1 MTKEEMIEFL
11 SKSETESKKVI
22 SAVEL
27 WYPIQHKELL
37 TDLIQKILVETF
49 DHEADQFNMILEIN
63 EQNVFLN
70 DIQLG
75 EPWTTDEGKTWE
87 LRIDGDLIREMS
99 LYELTEYIPIDSE
112 LYQFRLWIEH
122 PFVKDM
128 RNNLQEKYNLK
139 EGKWNEQTHNVL

>member
-1 MTKEEMIEFL
+1 MMN
-11 SKSETESKKVI
+11 STENTEAKKVI
-22 SAVEL
+22 AAIEI

-37 TDLIQKILVETF
+37 THLIEKILVETY
-49 DHEADQFNMILEIN
+49 DHEADQFNMVLEIN
-63 EQNVFLN
+63 AQNVFLN

-75 EPWTTDEGKTWE
+75 EPWTTDNSKTWE
-87 LRIDGDLIREMS
+87 LWIDGDLIRDMT

-128 RNNLQEKYNLK
+128 RSNLQEKYNLK
-139 EGKWNEQTHNVL
+139 EGK

>member
-1 MTKEEMIEFL
+1 MMN
-11 SKSETESKKVI
+11 STENTEAKKVI
-22 SAVEL
+22 AAIEL

-37 TDLIQKILVETF
+37 THLIEKILLETY
-49 DHEADQFNMILEIN
+49 DHEADQFNMVLEIN
-63 EQNVFLN
+63 AQNVFLN

-75 EPWTTDEGKTWE
+75 EPWTTDGGKTWE
-87 LRIDGDLIREMS
+87 LWIDGDLIRDMT

-128 RNNLQEKYNLK
+128 RSNLQEKYNLK
-139 EGKWNEQTHNVL
+139 EGK

>member
-1 MTKEEMIEFL
+1 MMN
-11 SKSETESKKVI
+11 STENTEAKKVI
-22 SAVEL
+22 AAIEL

-37 TDLIQKILVETF
+37 THLIEKILLETY
-49 DHEADQFNMILEIN
+49 DHEADQFNMVLEIN
-63 EQNVFLN
+63 AQNVFLN

-75 EPWTTDEGKTWE
+75 EPWTTDNSKTWE
-87 LRIDGDLIREMS
+87 LWIDGDLVRDMT

-128 RNNLQEKYNLK
+128 RSNLQEKYNLK
-139 EGKWNEQTHNVL
+139 EGK

>member
-1 MTKEEMIEFL
+1 MINM
-11 SKSETESKKVI
+11 KDVKTEAKKVI
-22 SAVEL
+22 AAIEI

-37 TDLIQKILVETF
+37 THLIEKILLETY
-49 DHEADQFNMILEIN
+49 DNEADQFNMTLEIN
-63 EQNVFLN
+63 GQNVFLN

-75 EPWTTDEGKTWE
+75 EPWTTDNGKIWE

-139 EGKWNEQTHNVL
+139 EGK

>member
-1 MTKEEMIEFL
+1 MMN
-11 SKSETESKKVI
+11 STENTEAKKVI
-22 SAVEL
+22 AAIEI

-37 TDLIQKILVETF
+37 THLIEKILLETY
-49 DHEADQFNMILEIN
+49 DHEADQFNMTLEIN

-75 EPWTTDEGKTWE
+75 EPWTTDNGKIWE

-139 EGKWNEQTHNVL
+139 EGK

>member
-139 EGKWNEQTHNVL
+139 EGK

>member
-1 MTKEEMIEFL
+1 MMN
-11 SKSETESKKVI
+11 STENTEAKKVI
-22 SAVEL
+22 AAIEI

-37 TDLIQKILVETF
+37 THLIEKILLETY
-49 DHEADQFNMILEIN
+49 DTEADQFNMTLEIN

-75 EPWTTDEGKTWE
+75 EPWTTDNGKIWE

-128 RNNLQEKYNLK
+128 RSNLQEKYNLK
-139 EGKWNEQTHNVL
+139 EGK

>member
-1 MTKEEMIEFL
+1 MQKVNKHTVLK
-11 SKSETESKKVI
+11 TEAKKVI
-22 SAVEL
+22 TAIEL
-27 WYPIQHKELL
+27 WHPIQHKELL
-37 TDLIQKILVETF
+37 THLIEKILLETY
-49 DHEADQFNMILEIN
+49 DNEADQFNMTLEIN

-75 EPWTTDEGKTWE
+75 EPWTSDNGKTWE
-87 LRIDGDLIREMS
+87 LRIDGDLIRDMT
-99 LYELTEYIPIDSE
+99 LYELTEYMPIDSE

-139 EGKWNEQTHNVL
+139 EGK

>member
-1 MTKEEMIEFL
+1 MINMMN
-11 SKSETESKKVI
+11 STENTEAKKVI
-22 SAVEL
+22 AAIEI

-37 TDLIQKILVETF
+37 THLIEKILLETY
-49 DHEADQFNMILEIN
+49 DNEADQLNMILEIN
-63 EQNVFLN
+63 AQNVFLN

-75 EPWTTDEGKTWE
+75 EPWTTDNGKTWE

-99 LYELTEYIPIDSE
+99 LYELTEYIPINSE

-139 EGKWNEQTHNVL
+139 EGK

>member
-1 MTKEEMIEFL
+1 MNENNKTRCRFGFDGDMKDV
-11 SKSETESKKVI
+11 KTEAKKVAAGI
-22 SAVEL
+22 EL
-27 WYPIQHKELL
+27 FYPIQHKELL
-37 TDLIQKILVETF
+37 THLIEKILLETY
-49 DHEADQFNMILEIN
+49 DNEADQFNMTLEIN

-75 EPWTTDEGKTWE
+75 EPWTTDNGKIWE

-139 EGKWNEQTHNVL
+139 EGK

>member
-1 MTKEEMIEFL
+1 MTKEELIELL

-22 SAVEL
+22 AAIEL
-27 WYPIQHKELL
+27 WYPIQYRELL
-37 TDLIQKILVETF
+37 TDLVNKILLETY
-49 DHEADQFNMILEIN
+49 DHEADQFNMVLEIN
-63 EQNVFLN
+63 AQNVFLN

-75 EPWTTDEGKTWE
+75 EPWTTDNGKTWE
-87 LRIDGDLIREMS
+87 LRIDGDLIRDMT

-128 RNNLQEKYNLK
+128 RSNLQEKYNLK
-139 EGKWNEQTHNVL
+139 EGK

>member
-1 MTKEEMIEFL
+1 MKDV
-11 SKSETESKKVI
+11 KTEAKKVI
-22 SAVEL
+22 TAIEL

-37 TDLIQKILVETF
+37 THLIEKILLETY
-49 DHEADQFNMILEIN
+49 DNEADQFNMTLEIN

-75 EPWTTDEGKTWE
+75 EPWTTDNGKIWE

-139 EGKWNEQTHNVL
+139 EGK

>member
-1 MTKEEMIEFL
+1 MMN
-11 SKSETESKKVI
+11 STENTEAKKVI
-22 SAVEL
+22 AAIEI

-37 TDLIQKILVETF
+37 THLIEKILLETY
-49 DHEADQFNMILEIN
+49 DTEADQFNMILEIN

-75 EPWTTDEGKTWE
+75 EPWTTDNGKTWE
-87 LRIDGDLIREMS
+87 LRVDGDLIREMS

-112 LYQFRLWIEH
+112 LYQFRLRIEH

-128 RNNLQEKYNLK
+128 RSNLQEKYNSK
-139 EGKWNEQTHNVL
+139 EGL

>member
-1 MTKEEMIEFL
+1 MNENNKTRCRFGFDGNMKDV
-11 SKSETESKKVI
+11 KTEAKKVI
-22 SAVEL
+22 TAIEIF
-27 WYPIQHKELL
+27 YPIQHKELL
-37 TDLIQKILVETF
+37 THLIEKILLETY

-70 DIQLG
+70 DMQLG
-75 EPWTTDEGKTWE
+75 EPWTTDNGKTWE

-112 LYQFRLWIEH
+112 LCQFRLWIEH

-139 EGKWNEQTHNVL
+139 EGK

>member
-1 MTKEEMIEFL
+1 MMN
-11 SKSETESKKVI
+11 STENTEAKKVI
-22 SAVEL
+22 AAIEI
-27 WYPIQHKELL
+27 WYPIQHRELL
-37 TDLIQKILVETF
+37 THLIEKILVETF

-63 EQNVFLN
+63 AQNVFLN

-75 EPWTTDEGKTWE
+75 EPWTTDNGKTWE
-87 LRIDGDLIREMS
+87 LRIDGDLIRDMT

-112 LYQFRLWIEH
+112 LYQFRLWIEQ

-139 EGKWNEQTHNVL
+139 EGK

>member
-1 MTKEEMIEFL
+1 MNENNKTRCRFGFDGDMKDV
-11 SKSETESKKVI
+11 KTEAKKVAEGI
-22 SAVEL
+22 EL
-27 WYPIQHKELL
+27 FYPIQHKELL
-37 TDLIQKILVETF
+37 THLIQKILLETY
-49 DHEADQFNMILEIN
+49 DNEADQFNMILEIN

-75 EPWTTDEGKTWE
+75 EPWTTDNGKTWE

-112 LYQFRLWIEH
+112 LYQFRLCIEH

-128 RNNLQEKYNLK
+128 RDNLQEKYNLK
-139 EGKWNEQTHNVL
+139 EGK

>member
-1 MTKEEMIEFL
+1 MMN
-11 SKSETESKKVI
+11 STENTEAKKVI
-22 SAVEL
+22 AAIEI

-37 TDLIQKILVETF
+37 THLIEKILLETY
-49 DHEADQFNMILEIN
+49 DNEADQFNMTLEIN

-75 EPWTTDEGKTWE
+75 EPWTTDNGKIWE

-139 EGKWNEQTHNVL
+139 EGK

>member
-1 MTKEEMIEFL
+1 MNKNNKTRCRFGFDGDMKDV
-11 SKSETESKKVI
+11 KTEAKKVAAGI
-22 SAVEL
+22 EL
-27 WYPIQHKELL
+27 FYPIQHKELL
-37 TDLIQKILVETF
+37 THLIQKILLETY
-49 DHEADQFNMILEIN
+49 DNEADQFNMTLEIN

-75 EPWTTDEGKTWE
+75 EPWTTDNGKTWE

-112 LYQFRLWIEH
+112 LYQFRLRIEH

-139 EGKWNEQTHNVL
+139 EGK

>member
-1 MTKEEMIEFL
+1 MTKEELIEFL

-22 SAVEL
+22 ATIEL
-27 WYPIQHKELL
+27 WHPIQHRELL
-37 TDLIQKILVETF
+37 TDLVSEILVETY
-49 DHEADQFNMILEIN
+49 DHEADQFNMVLEIN
-63 EQNVFLN
+63 AQNVFLN

-75 EPWTTDEGKTWE
+75 EPWTTDNGKTWE

-112 LYQFRLWIEH
+112 LYQFRLRIEH

-128 RNNLQEKYNLK
+128 RSNLQEKYNLK
-139 EGKWNEQTHNVL
+139 EGK

>member
-1 MTKEEMIEFL
+1 MMN
-11 SKSETESKKVI
+11 STENTEAKKVI
-22 SAVEL
+22 AAIEI

-37 TDLIQKILVETF
+37 THLIEKILLETY
-49 DHEADQFNMILEIN
+49 DNEADQLNMILEIN
-63 EQNVFLN
+63 AQNVFLN

-75 EPWTTDEGKTWE
+75 EPWTSDNGKTWE
-87 LRIDGDLIREMS
+87 LRIDGDLIRDMT
-99 LYELTEYIPIDSE
+99 LYELTEHIPIDSE

-139 EGKWNEQTHNVL
+139 EGK

>member
-37 TDLIQKILVETF
+37 TDLIQKILVETY
-49 DHEADQFNMILEIN
+49 DHEADQFNMVLEIN
-63 EQNVFLN
+63 AQNVFLN

-75 EPWTTDEGKTWE
+75 EPWTTDNSKTWE
-87 LRIDGDLIREMS
+87 LWIDGDLIRDMT

-128 RNNLQEKYNLK
+128 RSNLQEKYNLK
-139 EGKWNEQTHNVL
+139 EGL

>member
-1 MTKEEMIEFL
+1 MKKEEMIEFL

-22 SAVEL
+22 AAIEL
-27 WYPIQHKELL
+27 WYSIQHKELL
-37 TDLIQKILVETF
+37 TDLVNKILVETF
-49 DHEADQFNMILEIN
+49 DHEADQLNMILEIN
-63 EQNVFLN
+63 AQNVFLN

-75 EPWTTDEGKTWE
+75 EPWTTDNGKIWE

-99 LYELTEYIPIDSE
+99 LYELAEYIPIDSE

-139 EGKWNEQTHNVL
+139 EGK

>member
-1 MTKEEMIEFL
+1 MINMMN
-11 SKSETESKKVI
+11 STENTEAKKVI
-22 SAVEL
+22 AAIEI

-37 TDLIQKILVETF
+37 THLIEKILLETY
-49 DHEADQFNMILEIN
+49 DNEADQFNMTLEIN

-75 EPWTTDEGKTWE
+75 EPWTTDNGKTWE

-139 EGKWNEQTHNVL
+139 EGK